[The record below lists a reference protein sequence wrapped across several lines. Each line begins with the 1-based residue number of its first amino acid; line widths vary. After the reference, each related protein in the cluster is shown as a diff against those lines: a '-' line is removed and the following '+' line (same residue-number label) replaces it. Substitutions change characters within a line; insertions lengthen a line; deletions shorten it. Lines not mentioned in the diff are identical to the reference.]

1 MSELE
6 SADSAEL
13 CGLEG
18 DEAEVVTKGEFN
30 RFVRVVNY
38 YHGRPMKKEIRDLKA
53 VVDATNKLLTE
64 HVVQYQLFQAKLA
77 AARWTLWVVGSLLLA
92 CFGMLV
98 QIMRALSF
106 TGLL

>member
-1 MSELE
+1 VEQAEL
-6 SADSAEL
+6 DSAEL

-64 HVVQYQLFQAKLA
+64 HVVQYQIFQAKLA
-77 AARWTLWVVGSLLLA
+77 AARWTLWVVGALLAA
-92 CFGMLV
+92 CFGMLL
-98 QIMRALSF
+98 QIMQALRF
-106 TGLL
+106 TGVM